1 MATFPALKP
10 NSRSLSLGDYPQQEY
25 VGTNG
30 VSLRFLY
37 NSTQRVKQIL
47 TLEYRSLPE
56 SDISDIYTH
65 YETQQGSLIP
75 FALPA
80 AVWAGYSSVPI
91 SVLDYEWRYAGPL
104 SINPVALGRFSVT
117 VELESNMLP

>member
-10 NSRSLSLGDYPQQEY
+10 NNRSLSLGDYPQQEY

-30 VSLRFLY
+30 VSIRFLY
-37 NSTQRVKQIL
+37 NSVQRTEQTL

-56 SDISDIYTH
+56 SDINAIYNH

-104 SINPVALGRFSVT
+104 SITPTVPGRFSVT
-117 VELESNMLP
+117 VELESNILP